1 MTTTWKMLVGTA
13 AVIVGLP
20 VAGGLIVVM
29 SIALLDRSNGT
40 LVSSGEAREYLLHV
54 PSTYDASEPTPLV
67 ISLHAGAAWPAHQK
81 NLTRWN
87 RLADEFGFIVVYPA
101 GRAQI
106 LGMARVWH
114 TFESGPGPE
123 RDVQF
128 VSGLIDQLQSE
139 LNIDATRIYADGMS
153 NGGGMAYALSCS
165 LSTRIAAVG
174 VVAPAQSL
182 DPDWCDAARP
192 VPVMAFHGDADRMVP
207 YHGGRLGDPFN
218 PVRPVFPP
226 IRDFVARWAERNGCS
241 AALMEVSFTPDAN
254 RLEYAGCREDSAV
267 VLYTLVGGGHSW
279 PGGKPPPEWRVG
291 KTNMSVD
298 ATSELWNF
306 FQEHR
311 LASN

>member
-1 MTTTWKMLVGTA
+1 MTRTRKILLGTV

-20 VAGGLIVVM
+20 VAGGLILVV
-29 SIALLDRSNGT
+29 SIALLDRTNGSI
-40 LVSSGEAREYLLHV
+40 VSSGENRQYLLHV

-67 ISLHAGAAWPAHQK
+67 ISLHAGATWPTHQK

-101 GRAQI
+101 GNAQF

-114 TFESGPGPE
+114 TFEQGPGPE

-128 VSGLIDQLQSE
+128 IADLIDGLQSE
-139 LNIDATRIYADGMS
+139 LNIDPTRIYADGMS
-153 NGGGMAYALSCS
+153 NGGGLALALSCS
-165 LSTRIAAVG
+165 LSTRVAAVG

-182 DPDWCDAARP
+182 DPDWCAAARP
-192 VPVMAFHGDADRMVP
+192 VPLMAFHGDADRMVP

-218 PVRPVFPP
+218 PVRPVFEP
-226 IRDFVARWAERNGCS
+226 IRDFVARWAGRNGCS
-241 AALMEVSFTPDAN
+241 ADPMEVSLTPDAT
-254 RLEYAGCREDSAV
+254 RLEYTGCREGSAV
-267 VLYTLVGGGHSW
+267 VLYTLLGGGHSW

-291 KTNMSVD
+291 TTSRSVD
-298 ATSELWNF
+298 ATSELWEF

-311 LASN
+311 LTSN